1 MPASSCLAGFI
12 AILNTAQVPVKLPD
26 DPLPWECLDQEYLFR
41 RPPWLVLRHQ
51 RFRLP
56 TGREIADY
64 WISEYPPWVNVVA
77 VTPNDEFVFVRQYRP
92 GIGAVHYELPAGVV
106 EEGEA
111 LEAAA
116 RRELLEETGFGGGT
130 WSLLASLSAN
140 PALQNNMTTT
150 FLAEG
155 VESIRSSTP
164 DQTEDLRVHLVKVSD
179 AVSLIDSGEMI
190 QALHVAPL
198 LRYLLRRALIAQ
210 GI

>member
-1 MPASSCLAGFI
+1 MPASSDLAAVI

-26 DPLPWECLDQEYLFR
+26 DPLPWECLDRKYLFR

-77 VTPNDEFVFVRQYRP
+77 VTQNDEFVFVRQYRP

-111 LEAAA
+111 VEAAA

-130 WSLLASLSAN
+130 WSVLARLSAN
-140 PALQNNMTTT
+140 PALQDNMTTT
-150 FLAEG
+150 LLAEG
-155 VESIRSSTP
+155 VESTRPPAP
-164 DQTEDLRVHLVKVSD
+164 DQTEDLRIHLVKASD
-179 AVSLIDSGEMI
+179 AISLIDSGDMI

-198 LRYLLRRALIAQ
+198 LRYLLRRK
-210 GI
+210 GT

>member
-12 AILNTAQVPVKLPD
+12 AILNTAPVPVKLPD
-26 DPLPWECLDQEYLFR
+26 DPLPWEALDQEYLFR
-41 RPPWLVLRHQ
+41 RPPWLVLRQQ

-56 TGREIADY
+56 SGREIADY
-64 WISEYPPWVNVVA
+64 WICEFPPWTNVVA
-77 VTPNDEFVFVRQYRP
+77 VTASDEIVLVRQYRP

-116 RRELLEETGFGGGT
+116 RRELLEETGFGGGR

-140 PALQNNMTTT
+140 PALQNNMITT

-155 VESIRSSTP
+155 VERAHQPSP
-164 DQTEDLRVHLVKVSD
+164 ELTEDLRVHLVKVGD
-179 AVSLIDSGEMI
+179 AVSLIDSGDMI

-198 LRYLLRRALIAQ
+198 LRYLLRREH
-210 GI
+210 

>member
-12 AILNTAQVPVKLPD
+12 AIHNTPQVPVKHPD
-26 DPLPWECLDQEYLFR
+26 DPLPWECLEQDYLFR

-51 RFRLP
+51 HFRLP

-77 VTPNDEFVFVRQYRP
+77 VTQNDRLVFVRQFRP

-106 EEGEA
+106 EQGEE

-116 RRELLEETGFGGGT
+116 RRELLEETGFGGGR

-150 FLAEG
+150 YLAEG
-155 VESIRSSTP
+155 VESIRP
-164 DQTEDLRVHLVKVSD
+164 PAPEQTEDLRIHLVKLSD
-179 AVSLIDSGEMI
+179 AVGLIDSGDMI

-198 LRYLLRRALIAQ
+198 LLYLLRR
-210 GI
+210 G